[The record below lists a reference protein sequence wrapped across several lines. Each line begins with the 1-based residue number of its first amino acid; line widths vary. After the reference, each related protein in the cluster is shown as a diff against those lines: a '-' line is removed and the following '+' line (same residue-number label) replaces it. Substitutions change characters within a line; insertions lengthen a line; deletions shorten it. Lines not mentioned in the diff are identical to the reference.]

1 MLSRVAENVYWMSR
15 YVERAE
21 NVARLLDAG
30 FFHELDAAGLG
41 GEGRGPID
49 SILAILAC
57 RGDFERKHGRGDR
70 DAVLRFLTFDKQVP
84 HSMLGLIARAREN
97 ARGTQ
102 EALSAESWS
111 QLNTLYLYLSSP
123 RAQRRYASS
132 PSRFLEGVKRSCI
145 LFGGLIDSTLS
156 RSECYHF
163 LQLGRHLERVNQ
175 VCRILDA
182 KCRALNS
189 GGSATD
195 PALGPVHWAS
205 LLRSCSAYDAY
216 LREFQ
221 ERIDGES
228 VVRYLVL
235 DADFPR
241 AVRFCVARCQ
251 ESLHEIGGGDEDAY
265 SSEAERRLGRLD
277 GELRYIDVGEIF
289 ERGLSNFLGGV
300 TEACNRVG
308 DEIHQAYFFT

>member
-30 FFHELDAAGLG
+30 FFHDLDAAGLG
-41 GEGRGPID
+41 DTGRTPID
-49 SILAILAC
+49 SILTILAC
-57 RGDFERKHGRGDR
+57 RDEFERQHGHGDR
-70 DAVLRFLTFDKQVP
+70 DAVLRFLTFDRNSP

-111 QLNTLYLYLSSP
+111 QLNRLYLELSSQ
-123 RAQRRYASS
+123 RAKRRYTAS
-132 PSRFLEGVKRSCI
+132 PSRFYEAVKRSCI
-145 LFGGLIDSTLS
+145 LFSGLIDSTLP

-182 KCRALNS
+182 KTRAL
-189 GGSATD
+189 GGDGAAMP
-195 PALGPVHWAS
+195 PAHGQVHWAS

-216 LREFQ
+216 LREYQ
-221 ERIDGES
+221 ERLDGETA
-228 VVRYLVL
+228 VRYLLL

-251 ESLHEIGGGDEDAY
+251 ESLHEIGGGDDDNYA
-265 SSEAERRLGRLD
+265 SEAERRLGRLD
-277 GELRYIDVGEIF
+277 GELRYIDLEEIF
-289 ERGLSNFLGGV
+289 ERGLSTFLSGI
-300 TEACNRVG
+300 TAACNRVG